1 MELSPNTKNA
11 KNGYPPPGI
20 MLRIH
25 GLRQR
30 HQGPAQTGHH
40 EVVLVLRGGIGF
52 QQRQQL
58 VLAERRRLERSVE
71 GCHGFGDFK
80 QETWC
85 KHGDVM
91 ELYDIMYIYIYHY
104 YYDYYYY
111 IYIQSVAP
119 HGFLQFCQK
128 FGITSV
134 KVR

>member
-91 ELYDIMYIYIYHY
+91 ELDDIMYIYI
-104 YYDYYYY
+104 
-111 IYIQSVAP
+111 S
-119 HGFLQFCQK
+119 LL
-128 FGITSV
+128 
-134 KVR
+134 

>member
-1 MELSPNTKNA
+1 MELSPNIKKNA
-11 KNGYPPPGI
+11 KNGSPPPGI

-91 ELYDIMYIYIYHY
+91 ELYDIMCIYIYI
-104 YYDYYYY
+104 
-111 IYIQSVAP
+111 S
-119 HGFLQFCQK
+119 L
-128 FGITSV
+128 
-134 KVR
+134 